1 MVSGKIKAVKTPMLT
16 MMILPG
22 IIFMI
27 IFNYLPMYGIL
38 IAFKDYGPFDTVMG
52 AEWIGFK
59 NFEYIFSDP
68 TFYKVMANTM
78 IISFGKLLV
87 GFPLA
92 IVFAVLFNELKDG
105 MFKKSTQTITYIPHF
120 FSWVIF
126 GGMLIMWLSEYGL
139 LNNLLLKANLIDE
152 PLYFMTTLSMYRPIA
167 IFSDVYKEVAWN
179 TILYIAAMTTIDTS
193 LYEAAKMDGAG
204 KIKQIWHITLPG
216 IRGIITLMLVLSM
229 GSLIRSNLDQ
239 TLILQNAVNM
249 PVSEVIDSYVLKL
262 GLSNGDMSYAT
273 AVGLFTSIV
282 SLALVLTSQFISK
295 KINDESIF

>member
-1 MVSGKIKAVKTPMLT
+1 MRGKKKAFKTPMLT

-27 IFNYLPMYGIL
+27 IFSYLPMYGIL

-52 AEWIGFK
+52 ADWIGFK
-59 NFEYIFSDP
+59 NFEYIFTDP
-68 TFYKVMANTM
+68 TFYKVMKNT
-78 IISFGKLLV
+78 ILLSFGKLLV

-105 MFKKSTQTITYIPHF
+105 LFKKSTQTITYIPHF

-126 GGMLIMWLSEYGL
+126 GGMLLMWLSEYGL
-139 LNNLLLKANLIDE
+139 LNNVLLKLNLIEE
-152 PLYFMTTLSMYRPIA
+152 PLHFMTTLSMYRPIA

-193 LYEAAKMDGAG
+193 LYEAAKMDGAT
-204 KIKQIWHITLPG
+204 KVKQIWHITLPG

-229 GSLIRSNLDQ
+229 GSLIGSNLDQ
-239 TLILQNAVNM
+239 TLILQNTVNM

-262 GLSNGDMSYAT
+262 GLTNGDMSYAT

-295 KINDESIF
+295 KISDESIF